1 MLCHNSDNRE
11 SEERTLTIN
20 NVGQTIRNICLDVL
34 QRKCNYSAW
43 FSDSPSR
50 MVTFGLDSDCQVFKK

>member
-1 MLCHNSDNRE
+1 MCCHNSNNCE
-11 SEERTLTIN
+11 SEERTLRIN

-34 QRKCNYSAW
+34 RNYSAW

-50 MVTFGLDSDCQVFKK
+50 MVTFGLDNDCKVFKK